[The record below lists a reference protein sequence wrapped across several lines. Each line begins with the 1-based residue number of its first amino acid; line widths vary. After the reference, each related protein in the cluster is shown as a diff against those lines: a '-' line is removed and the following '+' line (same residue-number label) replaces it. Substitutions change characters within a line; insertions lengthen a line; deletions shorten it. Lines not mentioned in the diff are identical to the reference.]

1 MGFRPFIFRLA
12 SAYGLDGEVY
22 NRTNGVRILVD
33 CDNKTIGEFRRDII
47 NLAPP
52 ASVIKSV
59 ELNDLPFQGFS
70 GFRISASKAFD
81 DQITEV
87 SPDIAVCDEC
97 LAEMSSDPAR
107 INYPLINC
115 TNCGPRFTII
125 RNLPYDRPATTM
137 TDFEMCGKCRGEYN
151 DVADRR
157 FHAQPV
163 ACNKCG
169 PSYIYKSGNRT
180 ESNTITIL
188 KEIASLIE
196 SGRTVA
202 VKGTGGYHLM
212 CDALKNDAVERL
224 RRNKKRD
231 SKPFAVM
238 FPGIGEIKEF
248 CFVSQ
253 EEENE
258 LLSWRRPVV
267 LLSSKKIPAESVSN
281 GLNTIGA
288 MLPSMPFHY
297 LMFRYLKTMAVVMTS
312 GNMSEE
318 PVITDD
324 TEASEKLGKVADAIV
339 SYNRKIYNRADDS
352 VVRIADGRPY
362 IIRRSRGYVPHPVDL
377 DFNAEGI
384 LALGAGQKNSFC
396 LGKNNQ
402 AIMSQYIGD
411 LDNAE
416 ATDFFRESVTRF
428 SGLFRFTPCC
438 LACDL
443 HPDYFSS
450 RYASVLQKEKGIPVI
465 RVQHH
470 HAHIASCMA
479 ENGLSQKVIGISFDG
494 TGYGT
499 DGKIWGSE
507 FIIASFQGFER
518 YTHFDY
524 VPMPGGDR
532 ASEEPWRMAYSYL
545 YKYFGDDIDYEAI
558 EPFRSIEKGKLVM
571 MRDMIRNDINCPL
584 TSGAGRLFDAIAAL
598 TGLCSKSSFD
608 SEAPMRLESVINCKT
623 DQYYP
628 FSTGETI
635 RFDIT
640 LKALLEDLRHPDIP
654 LVSAKFHNTIC
665 MIINEVAEKMRQE
678 YSTDR
683 VVLSGGVFQNKYLLE
698 RSVYKL
704 RENGFKVYVHRQV
717 PPNDG
722 GISLGQLAVA
732 SKLSGICA

>member
-12 SAYGLDGEVY
+12 SMYRLNGEVD

-33 CDNKTIGEFRRDII
+33 CDIKTIGEFRRDII
-47 NLAPP
+47 DLAPP

-59 ELNDLPFQGFS
+59 ELNNLPLHGFS
-70 GFRISASKAFD
+70 GFRISGSKVID

-97 LAEMSSDPAR
+97 LAEMSANPAR

-125 RNLPYDRPATTM
+125 RDLPYDRPATTM
-137 TDFEMCGKCRGEYN
+137 ADFEMCDKCRGEYN
-151 DVADRR
+151 DISDRR

-163 ACNKCG
+163 ACNECG
-169 PSYIYKSGNRT
+169 PSYILKSGNRT
-180 ESNTITIL
+180 TGNIMQIL
-188 KEIASLIE
+188 EEIASLIE

-212 CDALKNDAVERL
+212 CDALQNDAVERL

-238 FPGIGEIKEF
+238 FPGISEIKKF
-248 CFVSQ
+248 CLVSR

-267 LLSSKKIPAESVSN
+267 LLSAKRTLAESVSS
-281 GLNTIGA
+281 GLNTVGA

-297 LMFRYLKTMAVVMTS
+297 LMFRYLKTRAVVMTS
-312 GNMSEE
+312 GNLSEE

-324 TEASEKLGKVADAIV
+324 DEAAGKLGKVTDSLV
-339 SYNRKIYNRADDS
+339 SYNRKIFNRADDS
-352 VVRIADGRPY
+352 VVRIADGKPL
-362 IIRRSRGYVPHPVDL
+362 IIRRSRGYVPHPVEL
-377 DFNAEGI
+377 DFNTEGI
-384 LALGAGQKNSFC
+384 LALGAEQKNSFC
-396 LGKNNQ
+396 IGKNNQ

-411 LDNAE
+411 LKNAE

-428 SGLFRFTPCC
+428 SGLFRFTPRCI
-438 LACDL
+438 ACDL
-443 HPDYFSS
+443 HPGYFTTH
-450 RYASVLQKEKGIPVI
+450 YASSLEKEYGIPLFRI
-465 RVQHH
+465 QHH

-479 ENGLSQKVIGISFDG
+479 ENGLEEKVIGISFDG

-499 DGKIWGSE
+499 DGNIWGSE
-507 FIIASFQGFER
+507 FVIASLQGFER

-524 VPMPGGDR
+524 VAMPGGDR

-545 YKYFGDDIDYEAI
+545 YKYFGDDIDYEAT
-558 EPFRSIEKGKLVM
+558 EPFRSIEKKKLLM
-571 MRDMIRNDINCPL
+571 IRDMIKNDINCPV
-584 TSGAGRLFDAIAAL
+584 TSGAGRLFDAVAAL
-598 TGLCSKSSFD
+598 TGLCRKASFD

-623 DQYYP
+623 DLYYP
-628 FSTGETI
+628 FSTGKTI
-635 RFDIT
+635 VFGET
-640 LKALLEDLRHPDIP
+640 LKALLDDLRHPDIP
-654 LVSAKFHNTIC
+654 LISAKFHNTISE
-665 MIINEVAEKMRQE
+665 IINEVADKIRNE
-678 YSTDR
+678 YSIDK

-698 RSVYKL
+698 KSVYKL
-704 RENGFKVYVHRQV
+704 REKGFKVYVHRLV
-717 PPNDG
+717 PSNDG